1 MATRTMRRLATLLPL
16 LSVVCCLSYVIE
28 PGSFKFQGKHPI
40 AYERARVPTE
50 HEWLTGEEPP
60 QPPPA
65 VSADR
70 NSSNVE
76 SAPLLLLNGFGVGSF
91 HQHRL
96 IEKLFDIDSN
106 ENRTVYAMDYLGQ
119 GKSWPEECN
128 DGQSTNEK
136 GLRYCGT
143 TWVQQ
148 ILDFIQTVIL
158 PQHPGHSSVHVCG
171 NSVGGHLAV
180 CLAAA
185 NPDLVA
191 SLCLLNPTPVWGL
204 NLPGWSGHLPAP
216 LIPKLIGGFLFE
228 RIRDLRTLEAYLASA
243 YANADAYDTTLVQ
256 QIRACTEGNGGHAA
270 FASIMWSPPVRV
282 PIAGASRSAFFDECL
297 KNLRCDVL
305 LVFGRDDPWC
315 KPAFAKR
322 MLSNLSLREN
332 ASPRND
338 GDNFRLDP
346 ARSHSHVA
354 RYIELSN
361 VGHCPNHEAPTAVAR
376 LLSTWIVG
384 GSDSSRCKNSLPFLL
399 DGEDTVRESWGRT
412 NVAERTED
420 EIQLSFTD
428 RLALAIVS

>member
-1 MATRTMRRLATLLPL
+1 VVRTMRLLVFFLPL

-28 PGSFKFQGKHPI
+28 PGVFRFQGKHPI
-40 AYERARVPTE
+40 SYERARVPTE
-50 HEWLTGEEPP
+50 HEWETGEEP
-60 QPPPA
+60 QPPT
-65 VSADR
+65 VSADN
-70 NSSNVE
+70 NSTNVE

-119 GKSWPEECN
+119 GESWPEDCN

-148 ILDFIQTVIL
+148 ILDFIQNVIL

-185 NPDLVA
+185 HPDLVA
-191 SLCLLNPTPVWGL
+191 SLTLLNPTPVWGL
-204 NLPGWSGHLPAP
+204 NLPGWSGRLPAP
-216 LIPKLIGGFLFE
+216 LIPKLIGGYLFD
-228 RIRDLRTLEAYLASA
+228 RIRDLRILEVYLASA
-243 YANADAYDTTLVQ
+243 YANAEAYDTTLVE

-270 FASIMWSPPVRV
+270 FASIMWSPPVQV
-282 PIAGASRSAFFDECL
+282 PIAGARRAGFFDECL

-322 MLSNLSLREN
+322 MLADLHQRANS
-332 ASPRND
+332 SPPNE
-338 GDNFRLDP
+338 GDNTSLDP
-346 ARSHSHVA
+346 ARSRSPVA
-354 RYIELSN
+354 RYFELSN

-376 LLSTWIVG
+376 LLSTWILG
-384 GSDSSRCKNSLPFLL
+384 GSDPSRSKLARPLLL
-399 DGEDTVRESWGRT
+399 DGEGAVRESWGRT
-412 NVAERTED
+412 NVAEKAED
-420 EIQLSFTD
+420 EIQLSFAD

>member
-1 MATRTMRRLATLLPL
+1 VGWTMRHLVFSLPL

-28 PGSFKFQGKHPI
+28 PGSFRFQGKHPI
-40 AYERARVPTE
+40 AYERARVATE
-50 HEWLTGEEPP
+50 HEWETGEEPSH
-60 QPPPA
+60 PPGF
-65 VSADR
+65 SADN
-70 NSSNVE
+70 NSTNVE

-119 GKSWPEECN
+119 GKSWPEDCN
-128 DGQSTNEK
+128 DGQSTNER

-148 ILDFIQTVIL
+148 ILDFIRNVVL

-185 NPDLVA
+185 HPDLVA

-216 LIPKLIGGFLFE
+216 LIPKLIGGFLFD
-228 RIRDLRTLEAYLASA
+228 RIRDLRTLELYLASA
-243 YANADAYDTTLVQ
+243 YANAGAYDTTLVQ
-256 QIRACTEGNGGHAA
+256 QIRACTEGSGGHAA

-282 PIAGASRSAFFDECL
+282 PIAGASRAGFFDECL
-297 KNLRCDVL
+297 RNLNCDVL

-322 MLSNLSLREN
+322 MLGDLNQRV
-332 ASPRND
+332 ASPPPNVED
-338 GDNFRLDP
+338 KAALDADHTQSP
-346 ARSHSHVA
+346 VA
-354 RYIELSN
+354 RYVELSN

-376 LLSTWIVG
+376 LLSTWIVV
-384 GSDSSRCKNSLPFLL
+384 GSGSSRSKLARPLL
-399 DGEDTVRESWGRT
+399 RDGEEVVRESWGRT

-420 EIQLSFTD
+420 EIQLTFTD